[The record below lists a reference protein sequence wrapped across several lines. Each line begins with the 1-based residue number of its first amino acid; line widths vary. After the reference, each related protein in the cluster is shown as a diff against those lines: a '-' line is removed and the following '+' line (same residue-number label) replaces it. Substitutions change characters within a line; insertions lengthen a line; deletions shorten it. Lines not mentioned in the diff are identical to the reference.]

1 MKEFAEA
8 AMPWIFIALTVVIFA
23 VRKGR
28 KEPKIIE
35 KPTDKKN
42 SEAAVEPKEV
52 QDSDSE
58 DTDNYMT
65 EGMCIGMC
73 LGVALGSTGMFNLSV
88 GISLG
93 MLLGIIAGMKLKK

>member
-28 KEPKIIE
+28 KGPEIIE
-35 KPTDKKN
+35 KPTDEKN
-42 SEAAVEPKEV
+42 SQVVEESKEV
-52 QDSDSE
+52 QDSGSE
-58 DTDNYMT
+58 DADTYMT

-73 LGVALGSTGMFNLSV
+73 LGVALGSTGMFNLSI